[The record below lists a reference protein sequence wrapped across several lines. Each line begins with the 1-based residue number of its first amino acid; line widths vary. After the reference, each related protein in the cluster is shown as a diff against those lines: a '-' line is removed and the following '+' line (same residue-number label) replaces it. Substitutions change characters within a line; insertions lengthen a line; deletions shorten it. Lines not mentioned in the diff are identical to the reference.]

1 MKIMK
6 ELNSSLPRRMEEKLK
21 FRHFLK
27 MLIWAKE
34 RSGKSSAEI
43 TTTVLHKYK
52 DGNFE
57 SCYY

>member
-1 MKIMK
+1 MK
-6 ELNSSLPRRMEEKLK
+6 EYNSSLPRHMDEKLK
-21 FRHFLK
+21 FRHFMK

-34 RSGKSSAEI
+34 RSGKPSAEI
-43 TTTVLHKYK
+43 TQAVLHKYK